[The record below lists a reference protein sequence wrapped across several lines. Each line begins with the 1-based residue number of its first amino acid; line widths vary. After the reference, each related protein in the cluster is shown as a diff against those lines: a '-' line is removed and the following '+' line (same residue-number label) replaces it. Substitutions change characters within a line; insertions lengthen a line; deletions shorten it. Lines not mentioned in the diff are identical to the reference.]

1 MFYEFIL
8 ERMILFMEDS
18 IDRQFSLFLCS
29 EKSVQA
35 GYFLNVELLEKVFF
49 TFFSFYFR
57 LH

>member
-29 EKSVQA
+29 VKSVQA
-35 GYFLNVELLEKVFF
+35 SYFLNVELLEIVFSHLF
-49 TFFSFYFR
+49 QR
-57 LH
+57 LF